1 VLRESGRVVAQE
13 ANAVWVETVRTSACG
28 RCAARAGCGHG
39 ALAGVMAGSGKGMI
53 RVRDGEA
60 LAATDCRIDDTV
72 EIELPESA
80 VLRASAMIYGL
91 PLLAGIAGAVLLA
104 PFGELQSLL
113 GFGSGLGCG
122 FFIAN
127 TLTRRAAQR
136 IFFEPRLVRRLATPD
151 ELIVSTAVP

>member
-1 VLRESGRVVAQE
+1 
-13 ANAVWVETVRTSACG
+13 
-28 RCAARAGCGHG
+28 
-39 ALAGVMAGSGKGMI
+39 MAGSGKGLI

-60 LAATDCRIDDTV
+60 LAATDCGIDDTV

-91 PLLAGIAGAVLLA
+91 PVLAGVSGAVLLA
-104 PFGELQSLL
+104 PLGELQSLL
-113 GFGSGLGCG
+113 GFGVGLGSG

-127 TLTRRAAQR
+127 KLTRCEAHR
-136 IFFEPRLVRRLATPD
+136 IFFEPRLVRRFTTPD